1 MFVKSLRDCP
11 ALIAND
17 GCRVFELL
25 HEKNDPVD
33 LPYSMAVAEVA
44 CGERSYRH
52 RLEQAEVYYVL
63 RGQGLMHIDEATR
76 AVGEGD
82 AVLIPAGAVQWIE
95 NTGAGTLQFLAL
107 VSPPWTADGDE
118 RLESENLSSS
128 D

>member
-63 RGQGLMHIDEATR
+63 SGQGLMHIDEATR

-82 AVLIPAGAVQWIE
+82 AVLIPAGAVQ
-95 NTGAGTLQFLAL
+95 FLAL